1 MRAVLFDI
9 DGTLA
14 DCEHRRIHLPN
25 WGKFFGEMHLDPVI
39 EPVAWLAEMLHF
51 AATDVHM
58 ADSKQAF
65 AVLVVTARPAD
76 YREVTI
82 DWLNEKGI
90 QYHDIYF
97 RPKGDYRE
105 DSIVKGEILQQII
118 DDGYEPFL
126 VIDDRPQVVKM
137 WREFGLTCL
146 QCADEEIKLQHD
158 GKHYLDIMVG
168 PAGAGKSTYIA
179 KHYPAHTVV
188 STDQIRTDF
197 FGSYKAPEAHTPDGL
212 AKTWQYAHALLRTRL
227 ECQLSTVF
235 DATNIKQKDRLK
247 LLRQVPRG
255 QYVRYIVIDRDYD
268 AKMKSRDW
276 RPEELVHKHHKTF
289 HAELKHIL
297 AGDGMPNV
305 VILDKR

>member
-14 DCEHRRIHLPN
+14 DCEHRRAHLPN

-39 EPVAWLAEMLHF
+39 EPIATLAEIIYN
-51 AATDVHM
+51 TEDYV
-58 ADSKQAF
+58 
-65 AVLVVTARPAD
+65 VIIVTARPAD
-76 YREVTI
+76 YHEVTVN
-82 DWLNEKGI
+82 WLRDNKI
-90 QYHDIYF
+90 SFSQIYM
-97 RPKGDYRE
+97 RPRGDYRE
-105 DSIVKGEILQQII
+105 DSIVKSEILQKII

-179 KHYPAHTVV
+179 KHYPAHTVI

-197 FGSYKAPEAHTPDGL
+197 FGSHTAPEAHTPDGL
-212 AKTWQYAHALLRTRL
+212 ARTWQYAHALLRTRL
-227 ECQLSTVF
+227 DCQLPTVF

-247 LLRQVPRG
+247 LLRFIPRG
-255 QYVRYIVIDRDYD
+255 QYCRYIVIDRDYD
-268 AKMKSRDW
+268 AKMKSRGW

-305 VILDKR
+305 VVLDKR